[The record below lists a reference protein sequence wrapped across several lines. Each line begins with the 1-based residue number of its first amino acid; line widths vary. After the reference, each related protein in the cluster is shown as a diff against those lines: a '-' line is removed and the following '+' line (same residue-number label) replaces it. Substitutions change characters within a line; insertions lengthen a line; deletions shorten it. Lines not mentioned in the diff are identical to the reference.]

1 MKSRGPLAVC
11 STANGHEGRSLY
23 SEAFRKKQGEAPGG
37 LVFGCGQVAEFR
49 ERKPPI
55 LARGANV
62 RRSPGFLSMRVRS
75 RFVTDAEGR
84 FLGGVALRDIKLIRC
99 EIELAKLV
107 IAGDILR

>member
-1 MKSRGPLAVC
+1 
-11 STANGHEGRSLY
+11 
-23 SEAFRKKQGEAPGG
+23 
-37 LVFGCGQVAEFR
+37 
-49 ERKPPI
+49 
-55 LARGANV
+55 
-62 RRSPGFLSMRVRS
+62 MRVRS